1 MNKYKNYIA
10 DTIFL
15 INEKIEKL
23 KKEKKDD
30 YLLGQVMAYYDVITT
45 LVNQANAFDID
56 IKELNLDK
64 VDGRDILS
72 IEIEKQIDNKKTHQG
87 HSN

>member
-1 MNKYKNYIA
+1 MSNLFYNA
-10 DTIFL
+10 L
-15 INEKIEKL
+15 RVEKL

-56 IKELNLDK
+56 IKDLNLDK
-64 VDGRDILS
+64 VDEQDILS
-72 IEIEKQIDNKKTHQG
+72 IGVEKQIDNTPLCI
-87 HSN
+87 